1 MQESGAGM
9 QGQGPWQSTPREL
22 AGWDPSNLRKTQWH
36 QGWGNAKEDI
46 QTCTCIS
53 HQVHVAITCSIVPI
67 KTPGGRDLQ
76 VET

>member
-46 QTCTCIS
+46 QTCTYFS
-53 HQVHVAITCSIVPI
+53 SGTCCYH
-67 KTPGGRDLQ
+67 LQ
-76 VET
+76 YCTHKNTGWA